1 MRADYSDL
9 LIKKGEIYK
18 EHIGTTRA
26 KREANSMKDCT
37 FKPALNDAR
46 NRRSGSKSKIREI
59 IKANRGNSS

>member
-18 EHIGTTRA
+18 EQIGTTRA
-26 KREANSMKDCT
+26 QLEANSMKDCT
-37 FKPALNDAR
+37 FKPVLNDAR